1 MDYFYKYIKY
11 KNKFLLL
18 KEKIGTFAE
27 GTFAEGTFG
36 GGGGDGKISDYDYLK
51 DKIRKL
57 EQLFQKEKISECH
70 GILHAKAVLIHAIN
84 AINSIN
90 TINAEE
96 KKYILYASLLHD
108 ADDRKF
114 FPLNTNYENVRS
126 ILEDESQE
134 TVDKVIELIDLVSS
148 SKNGDTIPKKCKD
161 KEWMLIPRYADR
173 LEAIGMIGLVRTF
186 IFTLNKGK
194 DLYLS
199 TTPMPKTVNEIWK
212 IASVKRYKSYSGAS
226 ESMLDHFYDKLL
238 RLGKFPITNKYLN
251 NESKKRIKPLLDFL
265 SYINNMSDNNLS
277 VNNFKEEI
285 KKYIKKKA
293 PELYK
298 EYNLVSI

>member
-18 KEKIGTFAE
+18 KEEIGTFTE
-27 GTFAEGTFG
+27 GTCARGTCG
-36 GGGGDGKISDYDYLK
+36 GGGGKISDYDYLK

-57 EQLFQKEKISECH
+57 EQLLQKENISECH
-70 GILHAKAVLIHAIN
+70 GILHAKAVLINSIHAIN
-84 AINSIN
+84 AINAIN

-96 KKYILYASLLHD
+96 TKYILYASLLHD

-134 TVDKVIELIDLVSS
+134 TVNKVIELIELVSS

-186 IFTLNKGK
+186 IFTLKKGK
-194 DLYLS
+194 DLYLP

-265 SYINNMSDNNLS
+265 LYINNMSVNNL
-277 VNNFKEEI
+277 KEEI

-293 PELYK
+293 PVLYK
-298 EYNLVSI
+298 EYNLADII

>member
-18 KEKIGTFAE
+18 KEEIGTFTE
-27 GTFAEGTFG
+27 GTFARGTFG
-36 GGGGDGKISDYDYLK
+36 GGGSDGKISDYDYLK

-57 EQLFQKEKISECH
+57 EQLLQKENISECH
-70 GILHAKAVLIHAIN
+70 GILHAKAVLINSIHAIN
-84 AINSIN
+84 AINAIN

-96 KKYILYASLLHD
+96 TKYILYASLLHD

-134 TVDKVIELIDLVSS
+134 TVDKVIELIELVSS

-186 IFTLNKGK
+186 IFTLKKGK
-194 DLYLS
+194 DLYLP

-265 SYINNMSDNNLS
+265 LYINNMS

-293 PELYK
+293 PALYK
-298 EYNLVSI
+298 EYNLVTI

>member
-18 KEKIGTFAE
+18 KRKIDTEDTFTE

-36 GGGGDGKISDYDYLK
+36 GGGGKISDYDYLK

-57 EQLFQKEKISECH
+57 EQLLQKENISECH

-84 AINSIN
+84 AINATN
-90 TINAEE
+90 AINAEE

-134 TVDKVIELIDLVSS
+134 TVDKVIELIELVSS

-186 IFTLNKGK
+186 IFTLKKGK
-194 DLYLS
+194 DLYLP

-265 SYINNMSDNNLS
+265 LYINNMS

-293 PELYK
+293 PALYK
-298 EYNLVSI
+298 EYNLAYII